1 MFSRYFTDSHSI
13 KTLPSYLLSSFIFIS
28 VIFLLFH
35 ISGFERVFEWNKSL
49 RDAATG
55 FAVFS
60 LITYALREKLY
71 SPLWCLSLFPYLTQL
86 VIYAYVLIHANMSW
100 TIDYD
105 LIHPISCFSFT
116 NQPSRH
122 ASLPSHKTVQGNGA
136 FPFLSFMELSS
147 RQAFCLLLYIWDT
160 TSYTMT
166 RYARK
171 ICCPSC
177 RPTKKK
183 RLNLFQTASDCPSC
197 FLPLSFLCCSYQPL
211 SSAAIKPF
219 PSAGIVT
226 VKCVSYG

>member
-60 LITYALREKLY
+60 LITYTLREKLY

-100 TIDYD
+100 AIDYD
-105 LIHPISCFSFT
+105 LIHPYFLLFVYES
-116 NQPSRH
+116 
-122 ASLPSHKTVQGNGA
+122 ALSLIH
-136 FPFLSFMELSS
+136 
-147 RQAFCLLLYIWDT
+147 I
-160 TSYTMT
+160 
-166 RYARK
+166 
-171 ICCPSC
+171 
-177 RPTKKK
+177 
-183 RLNLFQTASDCPSC
+183 
-197 FLPLSFLCCSYQPL
+197 
-211 SSAAIKPF
+211 
-219 PSAGIVT
+219 
-226 VKCVSYG
+226 

>member
-1 MFSRYFTDSHSI
+1 MFSRYFTDNHSI

-71 SPLWCLSLFPYLTQL
+71 FPLWCLSLFPYLTQL

-105 LIHPISCFSFT
+105 LIHPYFLLFVYESTLTACFFAFSQNRPRKWRFSISC
-116 NQPSRH
+116 
-122 ASLPSHKTVQGNGA
+122 
-136 FPFLSFMELSS
+136 
-147 RQAFCLLLYIWDT
+147 LLYTSPSPRDT
-160 TSYTMT
+160 
-166 RYARK
+166 R
-171 ICCPSC
+171 
-177 RPTKKK
+177 
-183 RLNLFQTASDCPSC
+183 
-197 FLPLSFLCCSYQPL
+197 
-211 SSAAIKPF
+211 
-219 PSAGIVT
+219 
-226 VKCVSYG
+226 

>member
-105 LIHPISCFSFT
+105 LIP
-116 NQPSRH
+116 P
-122 ASLPSHKTVQGNGA
+122 
-136 FPFLSFMELSS
+136 
-147 RQAFCLLLYIWDT
+147 
-160 TSYTMT
+160 
-166 RYARK
+166 
-171 ICCPSC
+171 
-177 RPTKKK
+177 
-183 RLNLFQTASDCPSC
+183 
-197 FLPLSFLCCSYQPL
+197 
-211 SSAAIKPF
+211 
-219 PSAGIVT
+219 
-226 VKCVSYG
+226 

>member
-60 LITYALREKLY
+60 LTAYTLREKLY
-71 SPLWCLSLFPYLTQL
+71 SPLWRLSLFPYLAQL

-105 LIHPISCFSFT
+105 LIHPYFLLFVYESILT
-116 NQPSRH
+116 H
-122 ASLPSHKTVQGNGA
+122 ASLPSHKINPKNGA

-147 RQAFCLLLYIWDT
+147 RQAFCFPLYTWDT

-177 RPTKKK
+177 RPTKRK
-183 RLNLFQTASDCPSC
+183 RLNLFQTASDFPFC
-197 FLPLSFLCCSYQPL
+197 FLPLSFLRCSYRPL
-211 SSAAIKPF
+211 SSAAIKLF

>member
-105 LIHPISCFSFT
+105 LIHPYFLLFVYESALTACFFAFSQNRPGKWRFSISVLYGIIVA
-116 NQPSRH
+116 
-122 ASLPSHKTVQGNGA
+122 ASL
-136 FPFLSFMELSS
+136 
-147 RQAFCLLLYIWDT
+147 
-160 TSYTMT
+160 
-166 RYARK
+166 
-171 ICCPSC
+171 
-177 RPTKKK
+177 
-183 RLNLFQTASDCPSC
+183 LF
-197 FLPLSFLCCSYQPL
+197 
-211 SSAAIKPF
+211 AAIYL
-219 PSAGIVT
+219 SLIHI
-226 VKCVSYG
+226 

>member
-105 LIHPISCFSFT
+105 LIHPYFLLFVYESTLTACFFAFSQNRPGKWRFSISVLYGIIVA
-116 NQPSRH
+116 
-122 ASLPSHKTVQGNGA
+122 ASLLFAAIYLGYY
-136 FPFLSFMELSS
+136 L
-147 RQAFCLLLYIWDT
+147 
-160 TSYTMT
+160 
-166 RYARK
+166 
-171 ICCPSC
+171 CPSC